1 MFLNVSPL
9 DGSALKMQLHA
20 RGINLRYLGKIA
32 TLAANRGDLN
42 HLFVRHFHLLF
53 VHPFYLSSIHLL
65 FMIDPFYL
73 SSIHLLFMID
83 PFLQRL
89 CISEMILRTTRR
101 KLRKVLLN
109 TPLHRT
115 AAAIAHVLNCFLV
128 SILSS

>member
-42 HLFVRHFHLLF
+42 HLFVRHFNLLF
-53 VHPFYLSSIHLL
+53 VHPFYLSL
-65 FMIDPFYL
+65 
-73 SSIHLLFMID
+73 IHLLFMID